1 MGLCQNGECCWLRRR
16 EDSVLDMFEHSAVSL
31 DPQGDSEGSFRCGRP
46 PLPLPRCSEQMEQRR
61 WDIFF
66 QLSGAH
72 PLHARIWPRM
82 TPVDCSRVLT
92 PHLAMT
98 SYVEIGRASTFARA
112 AWQDSHDRTDL
123 YVQGWLSP
131 SSTCS
136 PHAMRTGH
144 QWGSG
149 CQVQP
154 VAQNTHPPCPD
165 RTAVDA
171 DQGRGE

>member
-16 EDSVLDMFEHSAVSL
+16 EDSVLDMFEHGAVSL

-46 PLPLPRCSEQMEQRR
+46 LLPPPRCSEQMEQRR

-82 TPVDCSRVLT
+82 TPVDCSPVLT
-92 PHLAMT
+92 SSLAMI
-98 SYVEIGRASTFARA
+98 SYVAMDAHLFIVRA

-123 YVQGWLSP
+123 YVQGSLSP

-136 PHAMRTGH
+136 PHAMRTGRGWKRP
-144 QWGSG
+144 QGIPS
-149 CQVQP
+149 VQQSAIR
-154 VAQNTHPPCPD
+154 V
-165 RTAVDA
+165 
-171 DQGRGE
+171 